1 MPAARLAACGASPHP
16 LPPRAGTERRATPR
30 PSTGSRTPRAQRRC
44 RRLTLPD
51 GAGPEGAEPDG
62 AGPGAPAL
70 RGSPPRGRRRPIGSS
85 TRPET
90 APRRP
95 AGWAAGPASSRWV
108 RAAAAAALPGGEPAE
123 PAAGEGAAGNPAAP
137 EPPHPQRK
145 RREPE
150 PPLSGAARRFR
161 APCGI
166 PRGGARGRPAGPPR
180 AVRPSRAGRAGGGE
194 DRSRHPTSPTP
205 GAFRPGSA
213 RGTAAGRLPAPRC
226 GAAFA
231 LCVGSAGPPAGAA
244 SVRLLVRAE
253 GAGWDGP
260 GESEKRRAHSPLE
273 RDRLMQKSP
282 GVPVLHSEAV
292 PAKCRLP
299 CGSAGSRFVFSGTRL
314 N

>member
-137 EPPHPQRK
+137 EPPHPQR
-145 RREPE
+145 
-150 PPLSGAARRFR
+150 
-161 APCGI
+161 
-166 PRGGARGRPAGPPR
+166 
-180 AVRPSRAGRAGGGE
+180 
-194 DRSRHPTSPTP
+194 
-205 GAFRPGSA
+205 
-213 RGTAAGRLPAPRC
+213 
-226 GAAFA
+226 
-231 LCVGSAGPPAGAA
+231 
-244 SVRLLVRAE
+244 
-253 GAGWDGP
+253 
-260 GESEKRRAHSPLE
+260 
-273 RDRLMQKSP
+273 
-282 GVPVLHSEAV
+282 
-292 PAKCRLP
+292 
-299 CGSAGSRFVFSGTRL
+299 SAGSRSRRLAVLRGGSGLLAGSRGAERAVGQPGRL
-314 N
+314 GR